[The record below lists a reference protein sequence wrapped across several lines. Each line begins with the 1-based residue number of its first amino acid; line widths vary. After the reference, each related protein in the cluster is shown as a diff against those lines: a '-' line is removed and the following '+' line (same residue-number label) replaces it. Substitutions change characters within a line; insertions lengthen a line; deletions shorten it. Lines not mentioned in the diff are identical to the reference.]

1 MIYVKLTWNARL
13 QLDLSSS
20 LSCSTQFRLSFSV
33 ELSWKELIQLNW
45 VESDSQF
52 NSVNLTSC
60 LELDCRST
68 FYQIFYHILYYTL
81 YYISHHIFII
91 FLTIFSIIFL
101 TNLSIKFSTKLIAKS
116 IAKKKLGK
124 KRKSILFLVHSIL
137 YLVTKI
143 EFKQLN
149 SILNW
154 AWVERDQFN
163 LNSNSDLS
171 WVDRNQL
178 NSTLTWRQIYLQQIS
193 QNFIDT

>member
-1 MIYVKLTWNARL
+1 MKCTLATRSVVKFELLNSIQIEFQCWIELKRINSTQLSWVRL
-13 QLDLSSS
+13 SIQLSQLD
-20 LSCSTQFRLSFSV
+20 
-33 ELSWKELIQLNW
+33 ELSWTRLQIYFLPNFL
-45 VESDSQF
+45 SYSLLHSLLYF
-52 NSVNLTSC
+52 SPYFHHISH
-60 LELDCRST
+60 
-68 FYQIFYHILYYTL
+68 YIFYHISHQSLYQIPYQ
-81 YYISHHIFII
+81 IDCKIDC
-91 FLTIFSIIFL
+91 
-101 TNLSIKFSTKLIAKS
+101 
-116 IAKKKLGK
+116 KKKLGK

-171 WVDRNQL
+171 RVDFSQL
-178 NSTLTWRQIYLQQIS
+178 NSTLTRRQIYLQQIS